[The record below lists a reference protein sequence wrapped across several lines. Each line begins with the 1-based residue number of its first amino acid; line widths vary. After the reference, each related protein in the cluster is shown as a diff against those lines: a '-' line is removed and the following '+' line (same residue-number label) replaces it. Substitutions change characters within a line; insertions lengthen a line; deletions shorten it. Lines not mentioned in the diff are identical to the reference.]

1 MKKLSNTY
9 VRLAVFLVVM
19 VSLVIVVGCS
29 RGPNAKQLKA
39 LEDQRAATL
48 AAEQKASDCAG
59 EKAKIEKQLAEQ
71 KQKLEAMKQEKVA
84 VQKRL
89 ASM

>member
-19 VSLVIVVGCS
+19 VSLVVVVGCS